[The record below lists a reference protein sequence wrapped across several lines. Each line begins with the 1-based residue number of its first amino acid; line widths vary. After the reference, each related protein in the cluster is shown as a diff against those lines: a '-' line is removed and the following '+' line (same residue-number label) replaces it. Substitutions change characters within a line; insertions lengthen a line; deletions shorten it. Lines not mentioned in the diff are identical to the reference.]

1 MKRKREGIPVWSK
14 MRKRAIILSLIALGL
29 LIALSYFLNLTSLL
43 DFRSP
48 LPEPL
53 VQNSETG
60 EIKDEPEA
68 EPELPVPGSVRP
80 LTVLLVGVDIRP
92 GEPSISNTDTL
103 VVAQVNPQKGQI
115 GLLSIPRD
123 TQVEL
128 PKYGTGKI
136 NMAARGGSGLASTK
150 KMVENLLG
158 LKLDGYLLTDFAG
171 FKKTIDTLG
180 GVTLTV
186 EKDMYYITGDAED
199 GIINLKQGTQRL
211 NGDQAL
217 QYARFR
223 HDALADI
230 SRTVRQ
236 QAVLKAAAQELLQL
250 KTLPKLPVLIPQI
263 VSSIKTDLD
272 FKEMLTLANVMVRLN
287 KATVIS
293 QTLPGNFVTEEGIS
307 YWKVNTQETKEV
319 ARNFFESGKTVN
331 IFSHKVESQIAQG
344 INSEKAEVVLTDNI
358 ALKEKEPQ
366 KANIKQ
372 EKIRPEKTE
381 LEKARSEET
390 GFEKAELGNKKLDSE
405 NLKLQQVEDGIIVEV
420 EVLAPSQAGKG

>member
-1 MKRKREGIPVWSK
+1 MIRKREGIPVWLKS
-14 MRKRAIILSLIALGL
+14 RKRAIIISLIALGSVMG
-29 LIALSYFLNLTSLL
+29 LSYFLNLTSLF

-48 LPEPL
+48 LPEPR

-60 EIKDEPEA
+60 EIHDEA
-68 EPELPVPGSVRP
+68 ETELPVPGSLRP

-103 VVAQVNPQKGQI
+103 VVAQVNPQTGQI

-128 PKYGTGKI
+128 PMYGTGKI
-136 NMAARGGSGLASTK
+136 NMAARVGSGLESTK
-150 KMVENLLG
+150 KMAENLLG

-180 GVTLTV
+180 GITLTV

-223 HDALADI
+223 QDALADI

-272 FKEMLTLANVMVRLN
+272 FKEMLALANVMVRFN

-331 IFSHKVESQIAQG
+331 VFSHKVESQIVQG
-344 INSEKAEVVLTDNI
+344 MPSEKAEAVQTDKI
-358 ALKEKEPQ
+358 ASKEKEPQ

-372 EKIRPEKTE
+372 EKMKPGKTE
-381 LEKARSEET
+381 SKKAGSEET
-390 GFEKAELGNKKLDSE
+390 GFEKAELVNKKLDSG
-405 NLKLQQVEDGIIVEV
+405 NSKLQQVEDGIIVEV
-420 EVLAPSQAGKG
+420 EVLTPLKPGRDN